1 MVFVNFSTTS
11 AGQIAR
17 RSLGNAR
24 SIKRRRVRLDGR
36 LKPAQEI
43 KRRVGTY
50 RKAIGEAARE
60 PLVLARVVELC
71 EIETLVAQLRA
82 DVLNGEIKGAI
93 VATLFELTRL
103 TNTASRL
110 RESLGLNAEP
120 PDGDEAWWRR

>member
-1 MVFVNFSTTS
+1 M
-11 AGQIAR
+11 
-17 RSLGNAR
+17 SLWCW
-24 SIKRRRVRLDGR
+24 RVS
-36 LKPAQEI
+36 
-43 KRRVGTY
+43 
-50 RKAIGEAARE
+50 
-60 PLVLARVVELC
+60 VELC